1 MSQPNSDTELNAACF
16 EMLLIE
22 MLPMSYRIESRKYID
37 QEVSTLKYG
46 DRPVKPETDDSD
58 SLPIGPSEDLR
69 EVVKSRLEKQ
79 GHRLGQ
85 LLAERYTKDRPSF
98 QDDLDR
104 IKFICKDLWQVVFAK
119 QVDNLKT
126 NHRGVF
132 VLTDNSFSPLRK
144 ASVYPG
150 KEPTELMTM
159 AQGVS
164 CSLLYHI
171 YSAASYS
178 HPWLRMPDIM
188 STLSTSPLLIFP
200 SLLTIISQSV
210 SLVSSWHHSRC
221 PSAARHECQR
231 RRHQHGTA
239 RQCDIP
245 NSYGG
250 PKILSQIS

>member
-150 KEPTELMTM
+150 KEPAELMTM

-164 CSLLYHI
+164 CFF
-171 YSAASYS
+171 
-178 HPWLRMPDIM
+178 
-188 STLSTSPLLIFP
+188 TLSSLFSRFLFP
-200 SLLTIISQSV
+200 SVASHARYHEHTLNLIAFDLSFCTDDYFSISFSGFQLASFTV
-210 SLVSSWHHSRC
+210 PFSS
-221 PSAARHECQR
+221 SA
-231 RRHQHGTA
+231 
-239 RQCDIP
+239 
-245 NSYGG
+245 
-250 PKILSQIS
+250 